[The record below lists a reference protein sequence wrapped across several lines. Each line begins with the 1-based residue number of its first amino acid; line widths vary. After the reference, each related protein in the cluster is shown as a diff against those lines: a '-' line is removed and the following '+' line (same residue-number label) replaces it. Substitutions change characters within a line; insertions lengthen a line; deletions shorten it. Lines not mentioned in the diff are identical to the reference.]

1 MIRLKEYAGY
11 ISLNPINGVIFPSYI
26 QNQMNKA
33 FIENELSGKFYM
45 STNENMYSDNK
56 IVLNS
61 LILEKNRL
69 SGITMLSAFS
79 LPEKFKVR
87 KKIYSNLIKTK
98 KKIYFIFEKF
108 GIENKKDID
117 FIEEYLMFRH
127 NFFTKKKTSLTLE
140 EKKNF
145 IDSSWSFI

>member
-1 MIRLKEYAGY
+1 MKKYAGY
-11 ISLNPINGVIFPSYI
+11 INLKAINGIIFPSYI
-26 QNQMNKA
+26 QNQMNKR
-33 FIENELSGKFYM
+33 FIVEELESDFFL

-69 SGITMLSAFS
+69 SGVAMLSAFS

-117 FIEEYLMFRH
+117 FVEEYLMFRH

-140 EKKNF
+140 ENKNF
-145 IDSSWSFI
+145 VDSSWSFI

>member
-1 MIRLKEYAGY
+1 MKKNKTYAGY
-11 ISLNPINGVIFPSYI
+11 INLKAINGIIFPSYI
-26 QNQMNKA
+26 QNQMNKR
-33 FIENELSGKFYM
+33 FIVEELESDFFL

-69 SGITMLSAFS
+69 SGVAMLSAFS

-117 FIEEYLMFRH
+117 FVEEYLMFRH

-140 EKKNF
+140 ENKNF
-145 IDSSWSFI
+145 VDSSWSFI

>member
-1 MIRLKEYAGY
+1 MIKLKEYAGY

-69 SGITMLSAFS
+69 SGIVMLSAFS
-79 LPEKFKVR
+79 LPEKIKVR

-108 GIENKKDID
+108 GIENKKDGSAD
-117 FIEEYLMFRH
+117 EEGEAQESV
-127 NFFTKKKTSLTLE
+127 TSFYI
-140 EKKNF
+140 N
-145 IDSSWSFI
+145 